1 MKISNCFIL
10 FFVLFTLLSAAVT
23 AQIKFLSA
31 HPDKLD
37 PAIQEVHSPNIALYD
52 TSVQPR
58 NKLILMIQGT
68 GGSATGM
75 RPIDSVFATM
85 GFHIIS
91 IDYKNNVISTICAH
105 SKDSACSYNFRKE
118 IITGKPL
125 SGKTEVDKVN
135 SILNR
140 FRTFL
145 QYLVKNDPEGDWNNY
160 IKNGKPQWEQII
172 VAGHSQ
178 GSGHAAMLGKMF
190 KVSRVLIFSGPQDY
204 LEDLHI
210 PSPWLSKKS
219 TTPENRYYA
228 FLNLK
233 DPFHVKYQIVNCK
246 KLMRHIHPDT
256 LMVRP
261 GVPIQGDHHILV
273 NNIPT
278 KNPHGSTL
286 FTEFKNVWAYMLGVN
301 QGYLHTE
308 GNKII
313 DGNGDE
319 VLLRGIGLGGWM
331 LQEPYML
338 KLSKVAVNQQDI
350 KSKIKDLVGKE
361 KLKQF
366 YNAWLK
372 NGMQKS
378 DMDSLK
384 AWGFNSIRLPMHYNL
399 FTLPVDKESVP
410 NKNTWLKKGFELTD
424 SLLKWCSEDH
434 IYLILDLHAAPGGQG
449 HDLPIADRDPSK
461 PSLWQS
467 KANRQKTI
475 ALWKKLAAHYKNE
488 KWIGGYDLINEPNWS
503 FEHPNDKKD
512 HGTKDTGNT
521 PLRKLL
527 INITKAIRSVDT
539 NHIIFIEGNG
549 WANNYNGI
557 LPPWDSNMVVSF
569 HKYWN
574 KNDIAS
580 IQKFLDI
587 RNKYNIP
594 LWLGESGENNNQ
606 WYRDAIQL
614 MESHDIGWC
623 WWPLK
628 KIGTNNPFEVKM
640 PSGYREII
648 QYWEGKGQ
656 KPSEKEAFN
665 ALMQLAENYKT
676 KNLVV
681 HYDML
686 NALFGVTLL
695 Q

>member
-1 MKISNCFIL
+1 MKIYNRIILLLGLFIL
-10 FFVLFTLLSAAVT
+10 ICTGLT
-23 AQIKFLSA
+23 AQVKTLSV
-31 HPDKLD
+31 HPNKSD
-37 PAIQEVHSPNIALYD
+37 PAIQEVHSPHIALYD
-52 TSVQPR
+52 TTVPSRHQ
-58 NKLILMIQGT
+58 LILMIQGT

-75 RPIDSVFATM
+75 HEIDSVFATM
-85 GFHIIS
+85 GFHVIS

-105 SKDSACSYNFRKE
+105 SRDSACSYNFRRE

-125 SGKTEVDKVN
+125 SDKTEVNKVN

-140 FRTFL
+140 FETFL
-145 QYLVKNDPEGDWNNY
+145 QYLVQNDPEGGWNTY
-160 IKNGKPQWEQII
+160 IKDGKPQWDQII

-210 PSPWLSKKS
+210 PSPWLSAKS
-219 TTPENRYYA
+219 ATPENRYFA

-233 DPFHVKYQIVNCK
+233 DPFHVNFQIENCK
-246 KLMRHIHPDT
+246 KLMQHIHPDT
-256 LMVRP
+256 IMVHP
-261 GVPIQGDHHILV
+261 GVPVQGDHHILV

-278 KNPHGSTL
+278 KDPHGSTL
-286 FTEFKNVWAYMLGVN
+286 FPVFKNVWAYMLGVN

-308 GNKII
+308 GKKIV

-319 VLLRGIGLGGWM
+319 ILLKGIGLGGWM

-350 KSKIKDLVGKE
+350 KSKIKKLVGEE
-361 KLKQF
+361 KTKQF
-366 YNAWLK
+366 YQAWLK
-372 NGMQKS
+372 NGMQKP
-378 DMDSLK
+378 DVDSLK
-384 AWGFNSIRLPMHYNL
+384 AWGFNSVRLPMHYNL
-399 FTLPVDKESVP
+399 FTLPADKEP
-410 NKNTWLKKGFELTD
+410 IEGRNTWLKKGFTLTD

-467 KANRQKTI
+467 ETNRQKTI
-475 ALWKKLAAHYKNE
+475 ALWKKLAARYKNE

-503 FEHPNDKKD
+503 FENPNNKKD
-512 HGTKDTGNT
+512 HGTEDTDNR

-527 INITKAIRSVDT
+527 ITITKAIRSVDT
-539 NHIIFIEGNG
+539 NHILFIEGNG

-557 LPPWDSNMVVSF
+557 LPPWDNNMVVSF

-574 KNDIAS
+574 KNDLAS
-580 IQKFLDI
+580 IRKFLNI
-587 RNKYNIP
+587 RHTYNTP

-606 WYRDAIQL
+606 WYKDAVQL
-614 MESHDIGWC
+614 MEQNDIGWC

-640 PSGYREII
+640 PPGYKKII
-648 QYWEGKGQ
+648 EYWEGKGP
-656 KPSEKEAFN
+656 KPSAEEAFK
-665 ALMQLAENYKT
+665 ALMQLTENYKT
-676 KNLVV
+676 THLIV
-681 HYDML
+681 HEDVL
-686 NALFGVTLL
+686 KALFSG
-695 Q
+695 